1 MILNGT
7 PMNLNDTPTNFN
19 TTQIDNYEARG
30 YYKPQLTLIIL
41 HFILSTYI
49 YHPKY

>member
-19 TTQIDNYEARG
+19 TTQIDNYEARW
-30 YYKPQLTLIIL
+30 Y
-41 HFILSTYI
+41 
-49 YHPKY
+49 

>member
-30 YYKPQLTLIIL
+30 Y
-41 HFILSTYI
+41 
-49 YHPKY
+49 